1 MQEPF
6 AILFDKAQTPSY
18 REFIYFIGLLM
29 MSLAPLLQAPAI
41 VQIHT
46 FAALFAAA
54 LTIAIFSLPRGQF
67 WHRRLGWLWVGA
79 MTVTALTSFAV
90 STLRP
95 GHFSVIHILS
105 VATLILLALG
115 VYRARTHQ
123 VKKHRQSMLGLVFG
137 ALCVAGAFTLLPNRI
152 MHAVLFGQ

>member
-1 MQEPF
+1 MIQ
-6 AILFDKAQTPSY
+6 L
-18 REFIYFIGLLM
+18 
-29 MSLAPLLQAPAI
+29 
-41 VQIHT
+41 HT
-46 FAALFAAA
+46 FAALTAVATT
-54 LTIAIFSLPRGQF
+54 LVIFSLPRGQT
-67 WHRRLGWLWVGA
+67 WHRRFGWLWVIA
-79 MTVTALTSFAV
+79 MTVTALTSFAI

-105 VATLILLALG
+105 VATLILLVLG

-123 VKKHRQSMLGLVFG
+123 VEKHRQSMLGLVFG

>member
-1 MQEPF
+1 
-6 AILFDKAQTPSY
+6 
-18 REFIYFIGLLM
+18 
-29 MSLAPLLQAPAI
+29 MSISALTSAAPAI
-41 VQIHT
+41 QIHAY
-46 FAALFAAA
+46 AALLAVV
-54 LTIAIFSLPRGQF
+54 LTILIFTRARGTMT
-67 WHRRLGWLWVGA
+67 HRVLGWVWVLLMGF
-79 MTVTALTSFAV
+79 TAISSFAI

-105 VATLILLALG
+105 IATLILLVLG